1 MQGKPIY
8 TYSLVIAMLF
18 TLTLSAQ
25 TFSPQSQFG
34 IGNMHSP
41 LFSSNK
47 AMGGISAGF
56 RGSRDINYLN
66 PASYSAIEFTTF
78 DIGLHVYG
86 NVISD
91 SARLTDAAN
100 GGINHIALAFPIMQ
114 KKWGMSIGLLPL
126 SYKNYIYNDAVL
138 EDSVNYSF
146 QSKGSGSSYQL
157 FWGNGFAIKNFS
169 AGINT
174 AFVFGQLDQSE
185 NILFA
190 DSLNYINTSKHSTIN
205 LKDVMFNFGVQ
216 YRVKINKLEN
226 ETKDKENIYMTVG
239 AYGAPTF
246 KIRSSASNYTNSSY
260 TSILSGNEV
269 AIDSA
274 SGGVYDAKAQT
285 KLPAYF
291 GAGVTFGNESKW
303 TTGIDFH
310 YENWKSFSSPISNLA
325 MANEWQ
331 VKIGG
336 QITPDLT
343 SKKYGKN
350 VTYRIGAHLGKSR
363 VIVDNASVPEFG
375 TTFGFGLPFGK
386 TSLNNRSYS
395 KLNLSVEI
403 GRRGIISDIAMK
415 ENYYKVT
422 IAYSL
427 SERWF
432 IKRKFD

>member
-1 MQGKPIY
+1 
-8 TYSLVIAMLF
+8 MLF
-18 TLTLSAQ
+18 TLTLNAQ

-34 IGNMHSP
+34 LGNMHSS

-66 PASYSAIEFTTF
+66 PASYSAIGYTTF
-78 DIGLHVYG
+78 DIGLHLYG

-91 SARLTDAAN
+91 TARLTDAAN
-100 GGINHIALAFPIMQ
+100 GGINHIALAFPVMER
-114 KKWGMSIGLLPL
+114 KWGMSIGLLPF
-126 SYKNYIYNDAVL
+126 SYKNYIYNDAII
-138 EDSVNYSF
+138 EDSTSYNY
-146 QSKGSGSSYQL
+146 QSKGSGSTYQL
-157 FWGNGFAIKNFS
+157 FWGNGIAIKNFS

-174 AFVFGQLDQSE
+174 SFVFGQLDQSE

-190 DSLNYINTSKHSTIN
+190 DSLNYINTSKHSTVN
-205 LKDVMFNFGVQ
+205 LKDVMFNFGLQ

-246 KIRSSASNYTNSSY
+246 RIRSFASNYTNSSF

-274 SGGVYDAKAQT
+274 NGGSYDLKSQT

-291 GAGVTFGNESKW
+291 GAGVAFGNESKW

-310 YENWKSFSSPISNLA
+310 FENWKTFSSPISNLA

-336 QITPDLT
+336 QITPDVL
-343 SKKYGKN
+343 SNKYGKN
-350 VTYRIGAHLGKSR
+350 VTYRVGAHFGKSR
-363 VIVDNASVPEFG
+363 IMVDNASVPEFG

-403 GRRGIISDIAMK
+403 GRRGIVSDIVAK

-422 IAYSL
+422 LAYSL

>member
-1 MQGKPIY
+1 
-8 TYSLVIAMLF
+8 MLF

-34 IGNMHSP
+34 IGNMHSS

-66 PASYSAIEFTTF
+66 PASYSAIEYTTF
-78 DIGLHVYG
+78 DIGLHLYG

-100 GGINHIALAFPIMQ
+100 GGINHVALAFPVMQ
-114 KKWGMSIGLLPL
+114 KKWGMSIGLLPF
-126 SYKNYIYNDAVL
+126 SYKNYIYNDAVV
-138 EDSVNYSF
+138 EDSISYNY
-146 QSKGSGSSYQL
+146 QSKGSGSTYQL

-169 AGINT
+169 AGVNT

-190 DSLNYINTSKHSTIN
+190 DSLNYINTSKHSTVN
-205 LKDVMFNFGVQ
+205 LKDIMFNFGVQ

-246 KIRSSASNYTNSSY
+246 KMRSSASNYTNSSY

-274 SGGVYDAKAQT
+274 SGGTYDVKSQT

-291 GAGVTFGNESKW
+291 GAGVAFGNESRW

-336 QITPDLT
+336 QITPDVL

-350 VTYRIGAHLGKSR
+350 VTYRVGAHFGKSR
-363 VIVDNASVPEFG
+363 IMADNASVPEFG
-375 TTFGFGLPFGK
+375 TTFGFGIPFGK

-403 GRRGIISDIAMK
+403 GRRGIVSDIATK

-422 IAYSL
+422 LAYSL

>member
-8 TYSLVIAMLF
+8 TYSFIIAMLF
-18 TLTLSAQ
+18 TLTLNAQ

-34 IGNMHSP
+34 LGNMHSS

-66 PASYSAIEFTTF
+66 PASYSAIGYTTF
-78 DIGLHVYG
+78 DIGLHLYG

-91 SARLTDAAN
+91 TARLTDAAN
-100 GGINHIALAFPIMQ
+100 GGINHIALAFPVMER
-114 KKWGMSIGLLPL
+114 KWGMSIGLLPF
-126 SYKNYIYNDAVL
+126 SYKNYIYNDAII
-138 EDSVNYSF
+138 EDSTSYNY
-146 QSKGSGSSYQL
+146 QSKGSGSTYQL
-157 FWGNGFAIKNFS
+157 FWGNGIAIKNFS

-174 AFVFGQLDQSE
+174 SFVFGQLDQSE

-190 DSLNYINTSKHSTIN
+190 DSLNYINTSKHSTVN
-205 LKDVMFNFGVQ
+205 LKDVMFNFGLQ

-246 KIRSSASNYTNSSY
+246 RIRSFASNYTNSSF

-274 SGGVYDAKAQT
+274 NGGSYDLKSQT

-291 GAGVTFGNESKW
+291 GAGVAFGNESKW

-310 YENWKSFSSPISNLA
+310 FENWKTFSSPISNLA

-336 QITPDLT
+336 QITPDVL
-343 SKKYGKN
+343 SNKYGKN
-350 VTYRIGAHLGKSR
+350 VTYRVGAHFGKSR
-363 VIVDNASVPEFG
+363 IMVDNASVPEFG

-403 GRRGIISDIAMK
+403 GRRGIVSDIVAK

-422 IAYSL
+422 LAYSL

>member
-1 MQGKPIY
+1 
-8 TYSLVIAMLF
+8 MLF
-18 TLTLSAQ
+18 TLTLNAQ

-34 IGNMHSP
+34 LGNMHSS

-66 PASYSAIEFTTF
+66 PASYSAIGYTTF
-78 DIGLHVYG
+78 DIGLHLYG

-91 SARLTDAAN
+91 TARLTDAAN
-100 GGINHIALAFPIMQ
+100 GGINHIALAFPVMER
-114 KKWGMSIGLLPL
+114 KWGMSIGLLPF
-126 SYKNYIYNDAVL
+126 SYKNYIYNDAII
-138 EDSVNYSF
+138 EDSTSYNY
-146 QSKGSGSSYQL
+146 QSKGSGSTYQL
-157 FWGNGFAIKNFS
+157 FWGNGIAIKNFS

-174 AFVFGQLDQSE
+174 SFVFGQLDQSE

-190 DSLNYINTSKHSTIN
+190 DSLNYINTSKHSTVN
-205 LKDVMFNFGVQ
+205 LKDVMFNFGLQ

-246 KIRSSASNYTNSSY
+246 RIRSSASNYTNSSF

-274 SGGVYDAKAQT
+274 NGGSYDLKSQT

-291 GAGVTFGNESKW
+291 GAGVAFGNESKW

-310 YENWKSFSSPISNLA
+310 FENWKTFSSPISNLA

-336 QITPDLT
+336 QITPDVL
-343 SKKYGKN
+343 SNKYGKN
-350 VTYRIGAHLGKSR
+350 VTYRVGAHFGKSR
-363 VIVDNASVPEFG
+363 IMVDNASVPEFG

-403 GRRGIISDIAMK
+403 GRRGIVSDIVAK

-422 IAYSL
+422 LAYSL

>member
-8 TYSLVIAMLF
+8 TYSFIIAMLF
-18 TLTLSAQ
+18 TLTLNAQ

-34 IGNMHSP
+34 LGNMHSS

-66 PASYSAIEFTTF
+66 PASYSAIGYTTF
-78 DIGLHVYG
+78 DIGLHLYG

-91 SARLTDAAN
+91 TARLTDAAN
-100 GGINHIALAFPIMQ
+100 GGINHIALAFPVMER
-114 KKWGMSIGLLPL
+114 KWGMSIGLLPF
-126 SYKNYIYNDAVL
+126 SYKNYIYNDAII
-138 EDSVNYSF
+138 EDSTSYNY
-146 QSKGSGSSYQL
+146 QSKGSGSTYQL
-157 FWGNGFAIKNFS
+157 FWGNGIAIKNFS

-190 DSLNYINTSKHSTIN
+190 DSLNYINTNKHSTVN
-205 LKDVMFNFGVQ
+205 LKDVMFNFGLQ

-246 KIRSSASNYTNSSY
+246 RIRSFASNYTNSSF

-274 SGGVYDAKAQT
+274 NGGSYDLKSQT

-291 GAGVTFGNESKW
+291 GAGVAFGNESKW

-310 YENWKSFSSPISNLA
+310 FENWKTFSSPISNLA

-336 QITPDLT
+336 QITPDVL
-343 SKKYGKN
+343 SNKYGKN
-350 VTYRIGAHLGKSR
+350 VTYRVGAHFGKSR
-363 VIVDNASVPEFG
+363 IMVDNASFPEFG

-403 GRRGIISDIAMK
+403 GRRGIVSDIVAK

-422 IAYSL
+422 LAYSL